1 MHHVTRVGR
10 LGFLPGFLAAS
21 LAVVAAALAG
31 CSSTSS
37 PSGQGEA
44 STGGASGGGG
54 ASSGSSGAG
63 GTSGG
68 AAVAG
73 ASGSGG
79 SSAGGGSDAGGSGGG
94 ASAGGAGG
102 SDAGVGS
109 GVMEAGP
116 ATDAATSGGGPADPD
131 AGLFAIPAG
140 LTKIFDGTS
149 LTGWDGDGRWSV
161 NTADM
166 AIQGKTGGG
175 NLIKTKMNYGD
186 FRLILTERMVLPGP
200 STNHLGECFWGGA
213 YVAGNF
219 GFGGCIV
226 FIAPHGSLWDY
237 GGGGNVFQAMGA
249 GVKTDWQQIEILAI
263 ASTGQILAAVNGVQ
277 TTNYTRKAKGKMS
290 PIGLQSHADH
300 AGDTPG
306 LVEYKDIY
314 VESPPTSMTLLTVK
328 H

>member
-1 MHHVTRVGR
+1 MHQVTRTVC
-10 LGFLPGFLAAS
+10 LGFMAF
-21 LAVVAAALAG
+21 VAAAGAG
-31 CSSTSS
+31 CSSTPS
-37 PSGQGEA
+37 PAQPAEPA
-44 STGGASGGGG
+44 TGGAPGGGG
-54 ASSGSSGAG
+54 AASSGGSGHGAAGGSSGGQSGASKG
-63 GTSGG
+63 GTSG
-68 AAVAG
+68 
-73 ASGSGG
+73 SGPGGGSDSGG
-79 SSAGGGSDAGGSGGG
+79 SSSGP
-94 ASAGGAGG
+94 SAGGAGG
-102 SDAGVGS
+102 SDAGAS
-109 GVMEAGP
+109 GGATDAGKDP
-116 ATDAATSGGGPADPD
+116 DAATSGGGGPANPD
-131 AGLFAIPAG
+131 AGVFAIPAG

-161 NTADM
+161 NATDM

-200 STNHLGECFWGGA
+200 STNHLGECFWGGPYA
-213 YVAGNF
+213 AGNF

-249 GVKTDWQQIEILAI
+249 GMKTDWQQIEILAI

-277 TTNYTRKAKGKMS
+277 TTNFTRKGKGKMS

-306 LVEYKDIY
+306 VVEYKDIY
-314 VESPPTSMTLLTVK
+314 VESPPSSMTLLTVK